1 MTESKPTRRRAT
13 AQPVETS
20 ETPKVEAP
28 KVTTPKADTPKPA
41 PKAEAPK
48 VSKVTSPLVF
58 KRRLSQGDH
67 GPAVAEVQRVLSA
80 QGMFEGAEDGRYG
93 TLLAKAVRR
102 FQGAKNIKPT
112 GEVDAR
118 TWEAMTA

>member
-13 AQPVETS
+13 AQPVETT
-20 ETPKVEAP
+20 ETPKVE
-28 KVTTPKADTPKPA
+28 TPKAQAPKPA

-80 QGMFEGAEDGRYG
+80 QGMFEGAQDGRYG

>member
-13 AQPVETS
+13 AQPVETT
-20 ETPKVEAP
+20 ETPKVE
-28 KVTTPKADTPKPA
+28 TPVAEAPKPA

-67 GPAVAEVQRVLSA
+67 GPAVAEIQRVLAA
-80 QGMFEGAEDGRYG
+80 QGAWEGAQDGRYG
-93 TLLAKAVRR
+93 TLLAKAVRQ
-102 FQGAKNIKPT
+102 FQGAKGLKPT
-112 GEVDAR
+112 GEVDVR

>member
-13 AQPVETS
+13 AKPVETTETVEAVV
-20 ETPKVEAP
+20 ETPVE
-28 KVTTPKADTPKPA
+28 TPKPA

-80 QGMFEGAEDGRYG
+80 HGMFEGAQDGRYG

-102 FQGAKNIKPT
+102 FQGAKDIKPT
-112 GEVDAR
+112 GEVDVR
-118 TWEAMTA
+118 TWEALTS

>member
-13 AQPVETS
+13 AQPVETP
-20 ETPKVEAP
+20 ETPKVE
-28 KVTTPKADTPKPA
+28 TPVAEAPKPA

-80 QGMFEGAEDGRYG
+80 QGAWEGAQDGRYG
-93 TLLAKAVRR
+93 TLLAKAVRQ
-102 FQGAKNIKPT
+102 FQGAKGLKPT
-112 GEVDAR
+112 GEVDTR
-118 TWEAMTA
+118 TWEAMTS